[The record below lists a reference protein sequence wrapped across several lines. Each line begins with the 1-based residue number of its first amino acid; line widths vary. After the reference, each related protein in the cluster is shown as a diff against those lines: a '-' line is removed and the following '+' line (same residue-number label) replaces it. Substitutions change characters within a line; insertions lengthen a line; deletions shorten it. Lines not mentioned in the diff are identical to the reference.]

1 MCGRYAL
8 VVVGDGSLQRRFS
21 LEELLD
27 TPASRYNVAPTQ
39 TLPVIVR
46 QSPNHM
52 EMMRW
57 GLIPSWA
64 KDANIGS
71 RMINA
76 RAETVAEK
84 PAYRGPLR
92 SQRCL
97 VPASGFYEW
106 KRDGTS
112 KQPYFIHV
120 KDEPLVAFAGLYDR
134 WRDPNGQ
141 TVHSYTIITTTAN
154 AVAAPVH
161 DRMPVILQR
170 EDEETWLDP
179 DVTEP
184 GHLLSLLRP
193 YPSHEMEAYPV
204 SSAVN
209 SPRNDTPNLL
219 LARDGR

>member
-8 VVVGDGSLQRRFS
+8 ILVGDGTLQRRFS
-21 LEELLD
+21 LGELLPD
-27 TPASRYNVAPTQ
+27 TPPRYNVAPTQ
-39 TLPVIVR
+39 TLPVVVR
-46 QSPNHM
+46 HSPNRI

-64 KDANIGS
+64 KDASIGS

-84 PAYRGPLR
+84 PAYRKPLR

-106 KRDGTS
+106 KREGAG

-120 KDEPLVAFAGLYDR
+120 KDEPLFAFAGLYDC

-141 TVHSYTIITTTAN
+141 TVLSYTIITTAAN
-154 AVAAPVH
+154 AITAPVH
-161 DRMPVILQR
+161 DRMPVILQQ
-170 EDEETWLDP
+170 EDEGTWLDP

-193 YPSHEMEAYPV
+193 YSAREMEAYPV

-209 SPRNDTPNLL
+209 SPRNDTPDLL
-219 LARDGR
+219 VARDER